1 MKLNLRQQGWSWF
14 EILMWA
20 AAFLFLMAGLLVA
33 LNPEWR
39 KSLQAQWSKSQDRV
53 LLSTALGDLL
63 GDGSLVKVIKYQNA
77 QGIHLE
83 ILSDGDGGGRH
94 LIDRIYLSDRHNG
107 FFDFQGEATQLALV
121 DVDSDGKLEL
131 IAPTFD
137 ENLTAHLNVYKYN
150 PSFKRFESLRAEN
163 N

>member
-1 MKLNLRQQGWSWF
+1 MMKLNLREQGWSWL
-14 EILMWA
+14 EIFVWGF
-20 AAFLFLMAGLLVA
+20 AFVFVFSGLIVA

-39 KSLQAQWSKSQDRV
+39 NSLRDNWISQDRQ

-63 GDGSLVKVIKYQNA
+63 GDGQLVKVIKYQTS
-77 QGIHLE
+77 QGIQLE
-83 ILSDGDGGGRH
+83 ILGEGDGGARP

-107 FFDFQGEATQLALV
+107 FFDFQGEATQLAIV
-121 DVDSDGKLEL
+121 DVDSDGRLEL

-150 PSFKRFESLRAEN
+150 PNFRRFEALRPSN
-163 N
+163 